1 MDDPLDERLAAVERA
16 LTDGDHDLTD
26 LEAASETTAR
36 LDALEDEIETLDDRV
51 AELEAAT
58 QALRG
63 YVGNVRSV
71 NEDVEQRATLAL
83 DKAETALAATETPQD
98 ASLRNEAGDTQPP
111 QSSVTAE
118 GHCERQPDDQHRQS
132 TDPTALATGD
142 RERATDGGQRAET
155 TDAGILSRIRSL
167 L

>member
-26 LEAASETTAR
+26 LAAASETTAR
-36 LDALEDEIETLDDRV
+36 LDALEDELETLDDRV

-71 NEDVEQRATLAL
+71 NEDVEQRAALAL
-83 DKAETALAATETPQD
+83 DKAETALAATEPHQN
-98 ASLRNEAGDTQPP
+98 ASLRDETGDTQPP
-111 QSSVTAE
+111 QSSVTTDSR
-118 GHCERQPDDQHRQS
+118 CEKQPEERTRQP

-142 RERATDGGQRAET
+142 RERATDGGKPTET
-155 TDAGILSRIRSL
+155 TNPSILSRIRSL